1 VRFNR
6 EDSACGKGGAVDVV
20 AQWVTTEWT
29 RRSRGGSGAARR
41 IAVPQGFRLPR
52 QRRCVVHEVMI
63 TESNDFKPIESIG
76 AEPPEREPS
85 MARSGLRLVRADK
98 GVRVELLLARLG
110 EKKDRRPQ
118 AVWLAPGEW
127 LRWQVN
133 YRMSGPRID
142 NGRWEYRQ
150 DTLNIAVGSA
160 DPELFFGEPT
170 RHIDERGFL
179 R

>member
-1 VRFNR
+1 
-6 EDSACGKGGAVDVV
+6 VDVV

-29 RRSRGGSGAARR
+29 KRSRGGPGAARR
-41 IAVPQGFRLPR
+41 SAVPQGFRLPGR
-52 QRRCVVHEVMI
+52 KRGVVHEVMI
-63 TESNDFKPIESIG
+63 TERNDFQPIESFG

-85 MARSGLRLVRADK
+85 LARSGLRLVRADK
-98 GVRVELLLARLG
+98 GVRVELLLARHG
-110 EKKDRRPQ
+110 APSRARRPP

-133 YRMSGPRID
+133 YRMSWPVIEG
-142 NGRWEYRQ
+142 GRWEYRQ
-150 DTLNIAVGSA
+150 DTLNIAVGPA

-170 RHIDERGFL
+170 RHIDERGYL

>member
-1 VRFNR
+1 
-6 EDSACGKGGAVDVV
+6 VDVV
-20 AQWVTTEWT
+20 TQWVTTEWT
-29 RRSRGGSGAARR
+29 KRSRGGPGAALRS
-41 IAVPQGFRLPR
+41 AVPQGFRLPGK
-52 QRRCVVHEVMI
+52 RRSVVHEVMI
-63 TESNDFKPIESIG
+63 TERNDFRPIESFG

-85 MARSGLRLVRADK
+85 LARSGLRLVRADK

-110 EKKDRRPQ
+110 DVRLGDARLGNARRGDLTRTRPA

-133 YRMSGPRID
+133 YRSSGSRID
-142 NGRWEYRQ
+142 GGRWEYRQ
-150 DTLNIAVGSA
+150 DTLNIAVGPA

>member
-1 VRFNR
+1 M
-6 EDSACGKGGAVDVV
+6 DVV

-29 RRSRGGSGAARR
+29 RRSRGGPGAALRS
-41 IAVPQGFRLPR
+41 AVPQGFRLPG
-52 QRRCVVHEVMI
+52 RRRGVVHEVMI
-63 TESNDFKPIESIG
+63 TESNDFRPIESFG
-76 AEPPEREPS
+76 AEPPEREPGL
-85 MARSGLRLVRADK
+85 ARSGLRLVRADK

-110 EKKDRRPQ
+110 DPSRARRPPG
-118 AVWLAPGEW
+118 VWLAPGEW

-133 YRMSGPRID
+133 YRMSGSRID
-142 NGRWEYRQ
+142 GGRGEYRQ
-150 DTLNIAVGSA
+150 DTLNIAVGPA

>member
-1 VRFNR
+1 M
-6 EDSACGKGGAVDVV
+6 DVV

-29 RRSRGGSGAARR
+29 RRSRGGPGAALRS
-41 IAVPQGFRLPR
+41 AVPQGFRLPG
-52 QRRCVVHEVMI
+52 RRRSVVHEVMI
-63 TESNDFKPIESIG
+63 TERNDFRPIESFG

-85 MARSGLRLVRADK
+85 FARSGLRLVRADK
-98 GVRVELLLARLG
+98 GVRVELLPARLSDTRLG
-110 EKKDRRPQ
+110 DARRGDLSRTRPA

-133 YRMSGPRID
+133 YRSSGPRID
-142 NGRWEYRQ
+142 GGRWDYRQ
-150 DTLNIAVGSA
+150 DTLNIAVGPA